1 MYTHDDR
8 EDAHRHGYIYNNTK
22 IAFFLNAGLAK
33 QSFYALETRIYT
45 TKVL

>member
-1 MYTHDDR
+1 MMILKMRTVMDTYTTTR
-8 EDAHRHGYIYNNTK
+8 KLR
-22 IAFFLNAGLAK
+22 FFFKAGLAK

>member
-1 MYTHDDR
+1 MYKHDDP
-8 EDAHRHGYIYNNTK
+8 EDAHSHGYIYNNTK
-22 IAFFLNAGLAK
+22 IAFFFKAGLAK